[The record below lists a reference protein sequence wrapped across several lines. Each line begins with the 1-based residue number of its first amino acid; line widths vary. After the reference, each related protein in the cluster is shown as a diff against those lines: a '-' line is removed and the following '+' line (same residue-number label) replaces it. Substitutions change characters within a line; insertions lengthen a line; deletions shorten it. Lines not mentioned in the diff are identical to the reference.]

1 MNSSNFSDNAKKLLH
16 EASVLAEQWNHASIE
31 SGHLLN
37 AAVYTGINE
46 QSLVYQNLQKNRT
59 ELKLP
64 LNTLLETYEV
74 EFGTQQTLSVNVRQ
88 VLKKALERS
97 REVGQLKISVDSLLL
112 GLIGMNDAVAGLIV

>member
-37 AAVYTGINE
+37 AAVNTSINE

-64 LNTLLETYEV
+64 LNIN
-74 EFGTQQTLSVNVRQ
+74 FSSIRF
-88 VLKKALERS
+88 
-97 REVGQLKISVDSLLL
+97 ILLL
-112 GLIGMNDAVAGLIV
+112 YNFNEPIFSLTK